1 MKRAWWVYLGR
12 LVVGLVVL
20 GPVVLIGWY
29 LWKGKAEKDGTKRRP
44 EGEGSGEDLAT
55 RLVNNVRD
63 VVADI
68 VQIVRRGRR

>member
-29 LWKGKAEKDGTKRRP
+29 LWKGKAEKDGAKRRP